1 VQCRRDGDRAP
12 GRAPDRPSGRVDPAP
27 LATINQPARTPRPTV
42 APADVMADG
51 LRRRAGLRRGAEGRD
66 GRDAPREPAFD
77 LVERVPD
84 RAAGLT
90 SHGPKPS
97 RNYPIFTICHTGNR
111 NVSIPLTWRFKVP
124 K

>member
-1 VQCRRDGDRAP
+1 
-12 GRAPDRPSGRVDPAP
+12 VDPAP
-27 LATINQPARTPRPTV
+27 LATINQPARTPRPTA

-84 RAAGLT
+84 RAAVLLAMV
-90 SHGPKPS
+90 PS
-97 RNYPIFTICHTGNR
+97 LVAQTPYSPSATRVTERSQF
-111 NVSIPLTWRFKVP
+111 VP